1 MNKKYVVIEI
11 RRDMKELATA
21 RRYFDSYDDAFLYK
35 RQLEDKERF
44 GIIKSVF
51 PYFKTEE
58 EEEVKLKKYEKLIY
72 FALSLGA
79 VIGFV
84 SIMAFTWACIRILW
98 KLV

>member
-11 RRDMKELATA
+11 RRDMKALATA
-21 RRYFDSYDDAFLYK
+21 RRYFDSYDDAFFYK

-58 EEEVKLKKYEKLIY
+58 EEVKHKKYEKLIY